1 MYANLTVELYTT
13 LDSPFFR
20 ILGAIYSVATLLL
33 WMAVTIRTVMLVHN
47 QRIFEAPCL
56 EDMDG
61 LVYEYKRRKR
71 SETDEYGNQGQ
82 GTETVV

>member
-1 MYANLTVELYTT
+1 
-13 LDSPFFR
+13 
-20 ILGAIYSVATLLL
+20 
-33 WMAVTIRTVMLVHN
+33 MAVTIRTVMLVHN